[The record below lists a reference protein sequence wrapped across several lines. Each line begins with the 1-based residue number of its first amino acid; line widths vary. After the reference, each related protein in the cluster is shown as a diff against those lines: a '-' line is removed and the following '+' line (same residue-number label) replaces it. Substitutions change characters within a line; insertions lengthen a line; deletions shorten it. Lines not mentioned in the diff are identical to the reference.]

1 AILNQGY
8 DHCGNIKPTL
18 DGGFIAVG
26 MNSVIIDG
34 QNQLNGGSNI
44 FVLKVHGDGSAYVQ
58 TDTVF
63 TTNQLVGLK
72 PAFEG
77 SKVLVFPNPVSADL
91 TIVWPGNEAKAIE
104 LYNAQG
110 ALLLKETV
118 AAPYGIPM
126 TTFASGLYLLKLE
139 GQSYPIIKH

>member
-1 AILNQGY
+1 
-8 DHCGNIKPTL
+8 
-18 DGGFIAVG
+18 
-26 MNSVIIDG
+26 
-34 QNQLNGGSNI
+34 
-44 FVLKVHGDGSAYVQ
+44 LKVNGDGSAYVQ

-91 TIVWPGNEAKAIE
+91 TIVWSANEAKEIE

-110 ALLLKETV
+110 SLLLKEF
-118 AAPYGIPM
+118 AFAPFGIPM
-126 TTFASGLYLLKLE
+126 INLASGLYLLKLE
-139 GQSYPIIKH
+139 GQSYPIIKP